1 MKATYLTHMG
11 DDLMVAN
18 AARTSL
24 GKHHTEFTEADAK
37 LIRYL
42 ARHHHNNPFFHPQIQ
57 LHIKAPIFVVRQW
70 RTHQVG
76 FARSEVSRRYVDS
89 EPEFYM
95 PEVWRERAEG
105 VKQGSG
111 GAISPLS
118 NEMARSIALTI
129 MEKSAATYTGLLSI
143 GVAPEQARM
152 VLPES
157 LYTEWVET
165 GSLYAYAHLC
175 ALRLA
180 QDAQDETRQLAQ
192 QVAAIIEPLYP
203 ESWSALLEN
212 KEV

>member
-42 ARHHHNNPFFHPQIQ
+42 ARHKHNNPFFHPQIQ

-105 VKQGSG
+105 VKQGSKDAG
-111 GAISPLS
+111 VENQGAAEI
-118 NEMARSIALTI
+118 AAAWVSIEAKQNYQNLLAL
-129 MEKSAATYTGLLSI
+129 

-152 VLPES
+152 VLPQS
-157 LYTEWVET
+157 MYTEWVET

-175 ALRLA
+175 GLRLA
-180 QDAQDETRQLAQ
+180 ADAQDETRQLAQ
-192 QVAAIIEPLYP
+192 QVAAIIEPLFP
-203 ESWSALLEN
+203 ESWAALMEAI
-212 KEV
+212 V

>member
-1 MKATYLTHMG
+1 MKASYLTHMG

-24 GKHHTEFTEADAK
+24 GKHHTEFTEVDAK

-42 ARHHHNNPFFHPQIQ
+42 ARHKHNNPFFHPQIQ

-89 EPEFYM
+89 APEFYM
-95 PEVWRERAEG
+95 PEVWRQRAEG
-105 VKQGSG
+105 VKQGSKDTG
-111 GAISPLS
+111 IERQQYTNSHVEVLTERA
-118 NEMARSIALTI
+118 SIVYQQMLAD
-129 MEKSAATYTGLLSI
+129 

-152 VLPES
+152 VLPQS
-157 LYTEWVET
+157 MYTEWVET

-175 ALRLA
+175 GLRLA
-180 QDAQDETRQLAQ
+180 PDAQDETRQLAQ
-192 QVAAIIEPLYP
+192 QVATIIEPLFP
-203 ESWSALLEN
+203 ESWAALMEN